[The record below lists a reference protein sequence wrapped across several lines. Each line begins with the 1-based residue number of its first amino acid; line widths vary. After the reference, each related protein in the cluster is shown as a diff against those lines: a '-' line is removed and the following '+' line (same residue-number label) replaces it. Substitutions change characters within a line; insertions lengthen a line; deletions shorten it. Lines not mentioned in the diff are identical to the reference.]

1 MKTLG
6 IVFLILIG
14 SLQKSYAV
22 SQEDNLHIMAHFGA
36 TYIITHVTE
45 VTCVHLTSKKQKFAC
60 TLVGAGLANGINIG
74 RKMRQGFPSDSQ
86 RAIIAGEAGS
96 LAAGIVIN
104 LDW

>member
-14 SLQKSYAV
+14 SMQKSYAV
-22 SQEDNLHIMAHFGA
+22 TQEDSLHIMAHFGA

-45 VTCVHLTSKKQKFAC
+45 VTCVHLTSKKQKLAC

-74 RKMRQGFPSDSQ
+74 RKIRQGVPSDTQ
-86 RAIIAGEAGS
+86 RAVVSGIAGS
-96 LAAGIVIN
+96 LVAGIVIS